1 MPKFTR
7 TVVATDK
14 LGNRIEITNTAASEA
29 KCLKQAEKNYNILSL
44 LDDVTVRYKR
54 NSFARIDA

>member
-1 MPKFTR
+1 MAKFTR

-14 LGNRIEITNTAASEA
+14 QGNRIEITNSAASET

-54 NSFARIDA
+54 NSFVKIEG